1 MTPTEFADAMMKIAR
16 TSSGDPEA
24 AHGNADD
31 LLCKVLTELG
41 YGEGVKVFEGMD
53 KWYA

>member
-1 MTPTEFADAMMKIAR
+1 MEKKELIEKLKLLVR
-16 TSSGDPEA
+16 IGDPEA

-31 LLCKVLTELG
+31 LLIEYINDLE
-41 YGEGVKVFEGMD
+41 VKDAFDEIE